1 MKNRAGGM
9 AEAVLNKI
17 GKYEIID
24 KLGDGATSAVYLAN
38 DDFNKRKVAVKLVS
52 QTALKDETRGQ
63 LMHQL
68 FMNEASLAGKL
79 NHPHIVEIYDAVADE
94 DNTYIVMEYV
104 SGGTLQRFTR
114 PDNLLAIGDVIE
126 VVYKCA
132 KALEFAS
139 QLGVIH
145 RDIKPANIL
154 VKDNTDIKVTD
165 FGSAAMLSTERT
177 VVDGIGTPAYMS
189 PEQHLNK
196 PLNLQTDIYALG
208 VVMFQLLTGRLPFA
222 ADNIAGL
229 ANQILNGDPP
239 LPSELRAE
247 IPTEIDVVVRR
258 AMARDQTVRYMTW
271 EQFAADLAAIAS
283 GVPLP
288 KHGVLDTEK
297 FNTLRTLSF
306 FKSFG
311 DVELWEVLRFSEWVD
326 VEPNTMFI
334 KEGDPGDFFGI
345 IVSGEARV
353 MRKRRV
359 LSVLKAG
366 ECVGEMAY
374 LGGADTTRSADV
386 MTVTPLRMVRI
397 GVRKLE
403 VASEICRLHFDR
415 TYLRILVERLA
426 AANSKLAGI

>member
-1 MKNRAGGM
+1 M

>member
-1 MKNRAGGM
+1 M
-9 AEAVLNKI
+9 AEAALNKI

-52 QTALKDETRGQ
+52 QAALKDETRGQ

-79 NHPHIVEIYDAVADE
+79 NHPHIVEIYDAVADA

-114 PDNLLAIGDVIE
+114 TDNLLAIGDVIE

-208 VVMFQLLTGRLPFA
+208 VVMFQLLTGRLPFV

-306 FKSFG
+306 FKSLG

-334 KEGDPGDFFGI
+334 KEGEPGDFFGI

-386 MTVTPLRMVRI
+386 MAVTPLRMVRI

-415 TYLRILVERLA
+415 TYLRILVQRLA

>member
-1 MKNRAGGM
+1 M

-386 MTVTPLRMVRI
+386 MAVTPLRMVRI

>member
-386 MTVTPLRMVRI
+386 MAVTPLRMVRI

>member
-1 MKNRAGGM
+1 MSESVVNR
-9 AEAVLNKI
+9 I
-17 GKYEIID
+17 GKYEVLG
-24 KLGDGATSAVYLAN
+24 KLGDGATSMVYLAK
-38 DDFNKRKVAVKLVS
+38 DDFNDRQVAVKLVS
-52 QTALKDETRGQ
+52 QAALRDETRGQ
-63 LMHQL
+63 LMHRL
-68 FMNEASLAGKL
+68 FLTEASLAGKL

-94 DNTYIVMEYV
+94 DNAYIVMEYV

-165 FGSAAMLSTERT
+165 FGSAAIMLTERT

-189 PEQHLNK
+189 PEQHLNQ

-208 VVMFQLLTGRLPFA
+208 VVMFQLLTGRLPFT

-229 ANQILNGDPP
+229 ANQILNGETP
-239 LPSELRAE
+239 LPSEIRQD
-247 IPTEIDVVVRR
+247 IPSEIDVVVRR
-258 AMARDQTVRYMTW
+258 AMARDQSVRYMAW
-271 EQFAADLAAIAS
+271 EQFANDLAAIAA

-288 KHGVLDTEK
+288 KHGMLDTEK

-306 FKSFG
+306 FKTFG
-311 DVELWEVLRFSEWVD
+311 DVELWEVLRFSEWMD
-326 VEPNTMFI
+326 VAKDGVII

-353 MRKRRV
+353 LRKRRL
-359 LSVLKAG
+359 LSLLKAG

-374 LGGADTTRSADV
+374 LGGADTLRSADV
-386 MTVTPLRMVRI
+386 VAATDLRMIKI
-397 GVRKLE
+397 GVKKLE
-403 VASEICRLHFDR
+403 HASEICRLNFDR
-415 TYLRILVERLA
+415 TYLRILVERLT

>member
-1 MKNRAGGM
+1 M
-9 AEAVLNKI
+9 AEPAVNKI
-17 GKYEIID
+17 GKYQIIE
-24 KLGDGATSAVYLAN
+24 KLGDGATSSVFLARDEFN
-38 DDFNKRKVAVKLVS
+38 DRQVAVKLVS
-52 QTALKDETRGQ
+52 QVALKDQTRGQ
-63 LMHQL
+63 LMHRL
-68 FMNEASLAGKL
+68 FLNEASLAGKL

-94 DNTYIVMEYV
+94 ENAYIVMEYV
-104 SGGTLQRFTR
+104 PGGTLQRFTR
-114 PDNLLAIGDVIE
+114 ADNLLAIGDVIE
-126 VVYKCA
+126 VIYKCA
-132 KALEFAS
+132 KALDFAS

-189 PEQHLNK
+189 PEQHLNL

-208 VVMFQLLTGRLPFA
+208 VVMFQLLTGRLPFS

-247 IPTEIDVVVRR
+247 IPSEIDVVVRR
-258 AMARDQTVRYMTW
+258 AMARDQSVRYMTW
-271 EQFAADLAAIAS
+271 EQFAGDLAAIAS

-306 FKSFG
+306 FRSFG
-311 DVELWEVLRFSEWVD
+311 DVELWEVLRFSEWID
-326 VEPNTMFI
+326 VAQNEAIMR
-334 KEGDPGDFFGI
+334 EGESGDFFGI

-353 MRKRRV
+353 FRKRRL

-374 LGGADTTRSADV
+374 LGGPDTLRSADV
-386 MTVTPLRMVRI
+386 VAGSELRMIKI
-397 GVRKLE
+397 GVKKLE
-403 VASEICRLHFDR
+403 LASEICRLNFDR

-426 AANSKLAGI
+426 AANSKLAGV

>member
-1 MKNRAGGM
+1 M
-9 AEAVLNKI
+9 AEAVVNKI
-17 GKYEIID
+17 GKYEVVR
-24 KLGDGATSAVYLAN
+24 KLGDGATSTVFLARDAFN
-38 DDFNKRKVAVKLVS
+38 DREVAVKLVS
-52 QTALKDETRGQ
+52 QAALKDESRGQ
-63 LMHQL
+63 LMHRL
-68 FMNEASLAGKL
+68 FLTEASLAGKL

-94 DNTYIVMEYV
+94 DNAYIVMEYV
-104 SGGTLQRFTR
+104 PGGTLQRFTR

-126 VVYKCA
+126 VIYKCA

-208 VVMFQLLTGRLPFA
+208 VVMFQLLTGRLPFV

-258 AMARDQTVRYMTW
+258 AMARDQAVRYMTW
-271 EQFAADLAAIAS
+271 EQFAGDLAAIAS

-326 VEPNTMFI
+326 VAPNEMFI
-334 KEGDPGDFFGI
+334 KEGDPGEFFGI

-353 MRKRRV
+353 MRKRRI

-374 LGGADTTRSADV
+374 LGGANTTRSADV
-386 MTVTPLRMVRI
+386 MAVTPLRLVRI
-397 GVRKLE
+397 GVRQLE

-415 TYLRILVERLA
+415 TYLRILVERLS

>member
-1 MKNRAGGM
+1 M
-9 AEAVLNKI
+9 AEVVLNKI

-52 QTALKDETRGQ
+52 QAALKDETRGQ

-114 PDNLLAIGDVIE
+114 TDNLLAIGDVIE

-208 VVMFQLLTGRLPFA
+208 VVMFQLLTGRLPFV

-374 LGGADTTRSADV
+374 LGGPDTTRSADV
-386 MTVTPLRMVRI
+386 MAVTPLRMVRI

>member
-1 MKNRAGGM
+1 MSKSVVNR
-9 AEAVLNKI
+9 I
-17 GKYEIID
+17 GKYEILG
-24 KLGDGATSAVYLAN
+24 KLGDGATSVVYLAKDEFN
-38 DDFNKRKVAVKLVS
+38 DRQVAIKLVS
-52 QTALKDETRGQ
+52 QTALKDQNRGQ
-63 LMHQL
+63 LMHRL
-68 FMNEASLAGKL
+68 FLTEASLAGKL

-94 DNTYIVMEYV
+94 ENAYIVMEYV

-126 VVYKCA
+126 VIYKCA
-132 KALEFAS
+132 RALDFAT
-139 QLGVIH
+139 QIGVIH

-165 FGSAAMLSTERT
+165 FGSAAITMTERT
-177 VVDGIGTPAYMS
+177 MVDGIGTPAYMS
-189 PEQHLNK
+189 PEQHLNL

-208 VVMFQLLTGRLPFA
+208 VVMFQLLTGRLPFT

-229 ANQILNGDPP
+229 AHQILNADPP
-239 LPSELRAE
+239 LPSEIRQD
-247 IPTEIDVVVRR
+247 IPSEIDVVVRR

-271 EQFAADLAAIAS
+271 EQFASDLAAIAA

-326 VEPNTMFI
+326 IAKDEVIIN
-334 KEGDPGDFFGI
+334 EGDPGNFFGI

-353 MRKRRV
+353 LRKRRLL
-359 LSVLKAG
+359 LSLLKAG

-374 LGGADTTRSADV
+374 LSGADTLRSADV
-386 MTVTPLRMVRI
+386 VAATDLRMIKIEVKR
-397 GVRKLE
+397 LE
-403 VASEICRLHFDR
+403 NASEICRLNFDR